1 MKTIY
6 FYNKKWQAHDLG
18 TYTGRLSQI
27 GVENWCYR
35 IAQQLGV
42 ERHHIVVQHMVD
54 ILVTRLYY

>member
-18 TYTGRLSQI
+18 TYTGRLYQI
-27 GVENWCYR
+27 GLENWCYR

-42 ERHHIVVQHMVD
+42 ERHHIVVQH
-54 ILVTRLYY
+54 IEKN